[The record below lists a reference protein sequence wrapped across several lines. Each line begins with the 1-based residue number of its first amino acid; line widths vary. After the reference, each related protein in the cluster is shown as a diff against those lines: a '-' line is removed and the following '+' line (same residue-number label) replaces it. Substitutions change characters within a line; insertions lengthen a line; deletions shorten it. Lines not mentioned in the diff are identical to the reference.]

1 LAVNGE
7 DYVLGDLQKQLGY
20 RFRDRAYLE
29 RALTHSSWRHEA
41 RSQSAE
47 DPLDN
52 EPLEF
57 LGDALL
63 GLAVARALFRL
74 NPDAEEGFLT
84 RARATLVS
92 TGTLAEVARELSL
105 GRCLRLGRG
114 EAASGGEGKETI
126 LENTL
131 EALLAAVLLDGG
143 VEAAEGVVLRLFGER
158 LEQLRPGADLTRDD
172 KSRLQEL
179 LQSRGLPPPLYKIRS
194 EQGPDHDKRFRVA
207 VCLEDLDLALAEGGS
222 KKEAQQAA
230 ASAALERYSPG
241 GVPNEEAL
249 ARLERQ
255 AGGDDSG

>member
-1 LAVNGE
+1 VNGE
-7 DYVLGDLQKQLGY
+7 DIALGELQEKIGY
-20 RFRDRAYLE
+20 RFRDRGHLE

-41 RSQSAE
+41 RSQGAE

-63 GLAVARALFRL
+63 SLAVARALFKL

-84 RARATLVS
+84 RARSTLVS

-114 EAASGGEGKETI
+114 EAASGGEGKDTI

-143 VEAAEGVVLRLFGER
+143 VEAAEGVVLRVLGDR
-158 LEQLRPGADLTRDD
+158 LERLRPGEDQTRDV
-172 KSRLQEL
+172 KSKLQEL
-179 LQSRGLPPPLYKIRS
+179 LQSRGLPPPSYKVRRES
-194 EQGPDHDKRFRVA
+194 GLDHEKRFLVE
-207 VCLEDLDLALAEGGS
+207 VCLENTALALAEGGS
-222 KKEAQQAA
+222 KKEAQRVAA
-230 ASAALERYSPG
+230 ELALLRFAPG
-241 GVPNEEAL
+241 GVPDEKAL
-249 ARLERQ
+249 AEV
-255 AGGDDSG
+255 APPVEEDETG